1 MFLGEYQHTI
11 DEKGRVAIPSKFRP
25 SLSEGL
31 VVTRGIDR
39 CLYIWTLDRWQEMA
53 RSMSKLP
60 IVQENARRIT
70 RHFFSGAVDT
80 KMDKLGRII
89 LPQYLREYAGLG
101 SEVVI
106 VGANTNIEI
115 WGLDQWKAEVAM
127 AEDQSS
133 ALAEHLAPIW
143 GQG

>member
-1 MFLGEYQHTI
+1 
-11 DEKGRVAIPSKFRP
+11 
-25 SLSEGL
+25 
-31 VVTRGIDR
+31 
-39 CLYIWTLDRWQEMA
+39 
-53 RSMSKLP
+53 MSKLP